1 MDGGELSYAVRGPLA
16 VITLERPEALN
27 ALTNVMIAGIE
38 RLARKAE
45 ADPHVFAICITGAG
59 RGFSAGLDMGVL
71 AQHSSDAAQGGGA
84 TTRRTDYKPM
94 FGALPEINKPVIAA
108 VNGVA
113 AGGGFIL
120 AMMCDMRFFGR
131 SGSLVSVFARRGLI
145 AEHGAS
151 WILPRLIGLNR
162 ALDMLW
168 SSRRIDAEEA
178 YRLGIADRLVDDD
191 KLLDEVEAYVAAMAA
206 SVAPRAVA
214 TIKRQLYDHASMTY
228 ADAMRETGAYID
240 ASLAHPDA
248 KEGVDHFVEKRAPKF
263 SPWSP

>member
-38 RLARKAE
+38 RLAKKAE

-71 AQHSSDAAQGGGA
+71 AQASSGSAEGGA
-84 TTRRTDYKPM
+84 RRADYKPM
-94 FGALPEINKPVIAA
+94 FGGLPEINKPVIAA

-120 AMMCDMRFFGR
+120 AMMCDIRFFGR

-191 KLLDEVEAYVAAMAA
+191 KLLDEVEAYVTAMAG

-248 KEGVDHFVEKRAPKF
+248 KEGVAHFVEKRAPKF
-263 SPWSP
+263 EPWSG